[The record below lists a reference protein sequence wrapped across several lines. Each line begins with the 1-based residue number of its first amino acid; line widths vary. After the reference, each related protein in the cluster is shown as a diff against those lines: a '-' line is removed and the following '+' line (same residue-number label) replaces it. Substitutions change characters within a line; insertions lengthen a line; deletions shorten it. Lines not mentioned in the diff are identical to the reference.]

1 MQRLTTENEAALAT
15 RSSET
20 MDTLLLMSAKD
31 GEIMQL
37 REQLTAAETEI
48 TRLKSATPS
57 APPPPPPP
65 APAATG
71 SDSPEAMKMAIER
84 AERAEAEAAEVK
96 QQLTKVQAKLNA
108 VSTLYT
114 EAAQREAVLRI
125 QLEQGTGAG
134 QPSYE

>member
-1 MQRLTTENEAALAT
+1 
-15 RSSET
+15 